1 MIHGIEQNNI
11 HFKPGYIFFSMTFQ
25 DASLD
30 ASIKSSFLTI
40 LSVISRL
47 ASMLGP
53 SLEIEAWRFQ
63 ASVEAILSISKFVVH
78 CVLSGGKRRALC
90 LAAHRSNLIFG

>member
-25 DASLD
+25 DASLQ
-30 ASIKSSFLTI
+30 ASIKSSFLKI

-63 ASVEAILSISKFVVH
+63 ASVEAIFFFQNLWSIAF
-78 CVLSGGKRRALC
+78 
-90 LAAHRSNLIFG
+90 LAVGNAELYA